1 MQIGSRVTDALNE
14 QIGREFFA
22 SLQYVAMAAWFEEQG
37 LPGFASFFYKQAGE
51 ENGHALK
58 IVRYVAEVNGKVAI
72 PSIAQPRR
80 EWGSI
85 QELLRH
91 FLEAE
96 EDVTRRIWALVAL
109 SQAEKDL
116 STAQF
121 LQWFVAEQREEESAA
136 RSLLDRA
143 QRLGEERAALLDAT
157 LGGE

>member
-1 MQIGSRVTDALNE
+1 MQIGSRVTDSLNA

-37 LPGFASFFYKQAGE
+37 LPGFAKFFFKQAGE

-58 IVRYVAEVNGKVAI
+58 IVKYIAEVDGKVAI
-72 PSIAQPRR
+72 PTIAEPRR

-85 QELLRH
+85 QEVLRA

-96 EDVTRRIWALVAL
+96 EDVTRRIWALVELA
-109 SQAEKDL
+109 QAEKDL
-116 STAQF
+116 STFQF
-121 LQWFVAEQREEESAA
+121 LQWFIEEQREEESSA

-143 QRLGEERAALLDAT
+143 KRLGEERAALLDAT

>member
-1 MQIGSRVTDALNE
+1 MQIGSRVTDSLNA

-37 LPGFASFFYKQAGE
+37 LPGFAKFFFKQAAE
-51 ENGHALK
+51 ENAHALK
-58 IVRYVAEVNGKVAI
+58 IVRYVAEVDGKVAI
-72 PSIAQPRR
+72 PTIAEPRR

-85 QELLRH
+85 QEVLRA

-96 EDVTRRIWALVAL
+96 EDVTRRIWALVELA
-109 SQAEKDL
+109 QAEKDL
-116 STAQF
+116 STFQF
-121 LQWFVAEQREEESAA
+121 LQWFIEEQREEESSA

-143 QRLGEERAALLDAT
+143 KRLGEERAALLDST

>member
-1 MQIGSRVTDALNE
+1 MQIGSRVTDALNG

-22 SLQYVAMAAWFEEQG
+22 SLQYVAMAAWFEGQG

-58 IVRYVAEVNGKVAI
+58 IVRYVTEVNGKVEI

-85 QELLRH
+85 QELLRD
-91 FLEAE
+91 FIEAE
-96 EDVTRRIWALVAL
+96 EDVTRRIWALVEL
-109 SQAEKDL
+109 SQAERDL

-121 LQWFVAEQREEESAA
+121 LQWFVAEQREEESSA